1 MNIQQA
7 LTITSQPV
15 GETAKPTINARDLH
29 TWLESKQ
36 DFSNWISNRIK
47 QYGFEENIDYVVFNK
62 IIENPQSPENK
73 GGRPRKDYH
82 ITFDMAKEL
91 GMVERND
98 KGREARRYFIACEQR
113 LIRHLS
119 QQKPDNSVSNAH
131 ITSLMRTLKDT
142 IEGQNRIMHRMISMQ
157 RQSLDLQAQ
166 MMGVLEKQT
175 SRRRYRPATN
185 EDYFKVK
192 DMLKANKSF
201 DYISEALGISK
212 GSIHGIKH
220 GLLHLGNAGML
231 ERVTIN
237 TTRTNININA

>member
-29 TWLESKQ
+29 AWLESKQ
-36 DFSNWISNRIK
+36 DFSTWIKNRVQ
-47 QYGFEENIDYVVFNK
+47 QYRFEENVDFVRLHKKMEANNASM
-62 IIENPQSPENK
+62 IE
-73 GGRPRKDYH
+73 YH

-91 GMVERND
+91 SMVERND

-119 QQKPDNSVSNAH
+119 QPKPDNSISNAH
-131 ITSLMRTLKDT
+131 ITTLMRTLKDT

>member
-7 LTITSQPV
+7 LTITNQFV
-15 GETAKPTINARDLH
+15 GDNAKPTINARDLH
-29 TWLESKQ
+29 AWLESKQ
-36 DFSNWISNRIK
+36 DFSNWISNRVK
-47 QYGFEENIDYVVFNK
+47 QYGFEENIDYLLNK
-62 IIENPQSPENK
+62 IIVQHESGKKHKNE
-73 GGRPRKDYH
+73 YH

-91 GMVERND
+91 SMVERND

-119 QQKPDNSVSNAH
+119 QPKPDNSISNAH
-131 ITSLMRTLKDT
+131 ITTLMRTLKDT

>member
-7 LTITSQPV
+7 LTITNQQV
-15 GETAKPTINARDLH
+15 GNDAKPTINARDLH

-62 IIENPQSPENK
+62 IIENPQNPENK
-73 GGRPRKDYH
+73 GGRPRKEYH

-91 GMVERND
+91 SMVERSD

-131 ITSLMRTLKDT
+131 TRMLMKTLKQT
-142 IEGQNRIMHRMISMQ
+142 IEGQNRILNRMVNMQ
-157 RQSLDLQAQ
+157 SQSLDLQAQ
-166 MMGVLEKQT
+166 MMGVIEKQNT
-175 SRRRYRPATN
+175 RRRYRPPTN

-192 DMLKANKSF
+192 DMLNKGKSF
-201 DYISEALGISK
+201 AFISDALGISK
-212 GSIHGIKH
+212 NSIHGIKH

-231 ERVTIN
+231 ERVSVN
-237 TTRTNININA
+237 TPRTSININA

>member
-29 TWLESKQ
+29 VWLESKQ
-36 DFSNWISNRIK
+36 DFSTWIKNRIG
-47 QYGFEENIDYVVFNK
+47 QYAFEENVDFVK
-62 IIENPQSPENK
+62 LHKKMELSKTGQTAIE
-73 GGRPRKDYH
+73 YH

-119 QQKPDNSVSNAH
+119 QQKPDNSVSNTH

-237 TTRTNININA
+237 TPRTNINISI

>member
-29 TWLESKQ
+29 AWLESKQ
-36 DFSNWISNRIK
+36 DFSTWIKNRVQ
-47 QYGFEENIDYVVFNK
+47 QYRFEENVDFVRLHKKMEANNASM
-62 IIENPQSPENK
+62 IE
-73 GGRPRKDYH
+73 YH

-91 GMVERND
+91 SMVERND

-119 QQKPDNSVSNAH
+119 QPKPDNSVSNAH
-131 ITSLMRTLKDT
+131 ITTLMRTLKDT
-142 IEGQNRIMHRMISMQ
+142 IEGQNRIMHRMIGMQ

-166 MMGVLEKQT
+166 MMSVVEKQT

-201 DYISEALGISK
+201 AYISEALGISK

-231 ERVTIN
+231 ERITMHSAR
-237 TTRTNININA
+237 TTININT

>member
-36 DFSNWISNRIK
+36 DFSTWIKNRIG
-47 QYGFEENIDYVVFNK
+47 QYAFEENVDFVRLHKKMEANNASM
-62 IIENPQSPENK
+62 IE
-73 GGRPRKDYH
+73 YH

-91 GMVERND
+91 GMVERSD